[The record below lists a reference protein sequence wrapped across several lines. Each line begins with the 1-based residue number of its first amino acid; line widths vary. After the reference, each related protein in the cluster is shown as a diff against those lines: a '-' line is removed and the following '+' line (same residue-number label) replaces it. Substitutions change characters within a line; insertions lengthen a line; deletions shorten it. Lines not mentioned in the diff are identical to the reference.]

1 MKRQKKNV
9 CLIALSALCVLF
21 GSFGVATYA
30 SEAPAYTARAE
41 VSVPESTADFAMMN
55 GAYVRYDTGSTGL
68 RFVSYMTEDKY
79 DDLLSQGDVTI
90 GMVIMPYTYLE
101 YAQLNEGTLFG
112 ANGAEVMYCWD
123 GAQEG
128 KKEILNYQM
137 NLADL
142 QSGDGLRGVGRY
154 FKCAISNIYGNNYER
169 AFYAKSY
176 YILNKTAGG
185 TEYGFTDDNSTNIR
199 TVDYV
204 AKRALENTAGLS
216 ANQISVLSKFAYL
229 GDNGSAKAGDFEN
242 GVMDGGVYSDLGKD
256 YTLTAVNATLALAG
270 ETGEKTL
277 SVTGSAIGSGV
288 TVSLKNMTAGERYTF
303 SAEIA
308 NAPALEMTVEHFKNG
323 NVYDGVT
330 YYTKTKEV
338 TANGNTYT
346 ADFETA
352 PLNFDEI
359 RLTLKATAE
368 GDYTAV
374 FNSLAVTEAK
384 TVKITGIPEKYS
396 LTVGESVDLDAE
408 LSRLASKVTWASS
421 NGEAATVNAL
431 GTLTAV
437 GAGKTEIT
445 ATVVEDGETYVDYFE
460 LYVLNETP
468 STEKSDLV
476 SAKGLPVDFVL
487 NVPTN
492 KEINILQ
499 LTDTQII
506 DPAQT
511 RVGVELGGT
520 RPAYEGGEEA
530 LYGNMDLYIDRV
542 FETLTVT
549 PDLIVLT
556 GDNTYGKFD
565 DNGTMLDHLIAQM
578 EKRGIWWTFVFGNHD
593 KESDIGVEAMLRK
606 YANAPHCLYAY
617 SGAAGDSNISIA
629 IKQGEEY
636 KKLLFMV
643 DTHSTGANRVDEY
656 MSSPNVLAGVY
667 QSQRDWMTET
677 VETFHKDVAEV
688 SAQLYLHIPFAAYET
703 AVANYTLGAEIA
715 DETGENFGGYYADAN
730 PFDADGTFFALLK
743 TLGVN
748 SVFCGHEHT
757 NSYSVVYDGVRLTYG
772 LKTGTYDAFRHGDLG
787 GTLITLGA
795 TDEVEHIYVVEEYAE
810 DFDFARPF
818 TTNNLRTPS
827 LNVWWGE
834 AFTSQGDDVS
844 SRYSLTSAADELP
857 EGGSGQALKLTLD
870 NYNKNKYVAI
880 EFPSVTKDKYYKLT
894 YSIKFS
900 TGMDEAHQSLLYINT
915 SSNAENQFAN
925 VVRTKSGINEYT
937 FKAPATTVETHLYI
951 WFWDWTSTSEVW
963 TTGGWLTIDNVS
975 LVEEDAPM
983 LGKVENTDGT
993 FEKNVAGNISLYG
1006 PETLNNEGLWWMS
1019 TTSFQETN
1027 DPTLSPDG
1035 TDSTAMRVTSNGDD
1049 QYEAVIIKF
1058 AQKIVSGN
1066 TYQVTFDAKWHGVEN
1081 PTNFYYVFEQTEP
1094 KSDSVSWTGVEK
1106 ASDLFKQGATFSFT
1120 ATADSDALY
1129 FWFMNN
1135 TKTVDFNFTIDNVK
1149 LTEETIRYAYSDTI
1163 TLLSNHDDEI
1173 QCSAAGWDYARKS
1186 LVKVTNG
1193 KINVVTE
1200 YATNGRNYFFI
1211 RFDTAL
1217 TNGKQ
1222 YEITYDA
1229 EWLNEIQP
1237 YNLHYSLDVGETQAR
1252 TIRDYKSSS
1261 STGGLFK
1268 QGAKITFT
1276 ANGDYE
1282 YFYLRFI
1289 SDTVDGADGHDY
1301 LFNFTIDNIT
1311 LTEVT
1316 A

>member
-90 GMVIMPYTYLE
+90 GMVIMPYSYCTD
-101 YAQLNEGTLFG
+101 YALLNEGTLFG
-112 ANGAEVMYCWD
+112 ANGAEVKYCWD

-128 KKEILNYQM
+128 KREILNYQM

-142 QSGDGLRGVGRY
+142 QSGDGLRGAGRY

-216 ANQISVLSKFAYL
+216 ATQISVLSKFAYL
-229 GDNGSAKAGDFEN
+229 GDDGSAKAGDFEN

-308 NAPALEMTVEHFKNG
+308 NAPALEMTVEHFKDG

-359 RLTLKATAE
+359 RLTLKATEE

-688 SAQLYLHIPFAAYET
+688 SAQLYLHIPFTAYET
-703 AVANYTLGAEIA
+703 AVASYTLGAEIA
-715 DETGENFGGYYADAN
+715 DETGENFGGYYADAK
-730 PFDADGTFFALLK
+730 PFDEDGTFFALLK

-915 SSNAENQFAN
+915 SNNAENQFAN

-951 WFWDWTSTSEVW
+951 WFWDYQNGDW

-975 LVEEDAPM
+975 LVEEDAPV

-993 FEKNVAGNISLYG
+993 FEKNAAGNISLLG

-1027 DPTLSPDG
+1027 DPTLTPDG
-1035 TDSTAMRVTSNGDD
+1035 TDSTAMRVTSSGDD

-1066 TYQVTFDAKWHGVEN
+1066 TYQVTFDAKWHGVDN

-1094 KSDSVSWTGVEK
+1094 KSDSVSWTGV
-1106 ASDLFKQGATFSFT
+1106 AANDLFKQGATFSFT

-1149 LTEETIRYAYSDTI
+1149 VTEVATRYSFGNGI
-1163 TLLSNHDDEI
+1163 TLMTNNDSEI
-1173 QCSAAGWDYARKS
+1173 TDGNASYAKS
-1186 LVKVTNG
+1186 KGTVIQVEGETVRVISTNPTADRW
-1193 KINVVTE
+1193 N
-1200 YATNGRNYFFI
+1200 FCFI
-1211 RFDTAL
+1211 RFDTKVEV
-1217 TNGKQ
+1217 GKT
-1222 YEITYDA
+1222 YTITFNA
-1229 EWLNEIQP
+1229 EWLGDADASGF
-1237 YNLHYSLDVGETQAR
+1237 YYSFDYGTAQAQGQG
-1252 TIRDYKSSS
+1252 YKGL
-1261 STGGLFK
+1261 TKDNLFK
-1268 QGAKITFT
+1268 GSETTSITFT
-1276 ANGDYE
+1276 PTIEYGD
-1282 YFYLRFI
+1282 YFYLRI
-1289 SDTVDGADGHDY
+1289 VTNHGKTA
-1301 LFNFTIDNIT
+1301 FNFTIDNIT